1 MAQVTID
8 FGIDL
13 GTTNSVISVSRNGE
27 IEVIDNAQQKATPSM
42 VFIDKKG
49 KMHRG
54 KSVMSQ
60 LGRPSTAVDVALE
73 FKRVMGQDS
82 PHSFEAA
89 GRVMSPEELSA
100 EILKELRAAAEHRFV
115 EPPRAA
121 VITIPAMFELPQNE
135 ATSRAAKLAGFE
147 QVILLQEP
155 VAAAT
160 AYGYQSES
168 DKAYWLVYDFGGG
181 TFDVSIVSVRDGQL
195 AVVKH
200 GGDNYLGG
208 ADFDRLIVDQCILP
222 SILSQFDLA
231 SMTSSGGDDRLTK
244 GRLAVLRPIAEE
256 VKKALSR
263 HDFEEICREEVFDDD
278 SGTPVDVELALTRQ
292 AFEDMIRPKV
302 EASIEM
308 TKQLMADKGMSAG
321 DFEKV
326 LLVGGTTFIP
336 LVREA
341 VSQIGIPVSL
351 EIDPMTVVSYG
362 AAVFASSQR
371 LPKDLIDAAP
381 VAAGGASV
389 ILEHELVTKDP
400 TPVVGCKI
408 EINGQPAPTGVTV
421 EIAQT
426 HGDWKSGVLNLE
438 SGGMLFANVQM
449 RSDQR
454 QTTFVITVRDAQGNQ
469 LACDV
474 ESFAITNGISVG
486 KASLPQGLSIGQ
498 ADGTAICIIEEGTSL
513 PATSNTL
520 RSHFVRPLTV
530 GSDDM
535 LRIPIQSGSEPE
547 SEFNLTTGY
556 FELKG
561 SDISTDVPA
570 GTEVEIVAAVD
581 GNNPA
586 TVTFTI
592 PLLDE
597 TFEVVGLSDLE
608 FDSPVV
614 MKERAA
620 SIRSRLS
627 DLRQQAEKSGQH
639 DATRA
644 ISEYESSGKLDEIDG
659 RIAALEQGEKVAEIQ
674 ARNLQREAHKK
685 LRDLEG
691 LVEWPALMAEWK
703 DQVDRLRRLVHDEGD
718 GDERTQ
724 LDSIVAEGEKAVTS
738 KDPRMLKRAMEQLGS
753 LGAGIASRN
762 PAFWGAMLRHIA
774 EEEHKLTDRA
784 AGRRLLEEGVAAM
797 RRGDGQ
803 SLQSI
808 VRQLWQ
814 LLPPE
819 VVQQSQVA
827 ASDVRTSI

>member
-27 IEVIDNAQQKATPSM
+27 IEVIDNAQQKSTPSM

-54 KSVMSQ
+54 MSVKSQ
-60 LGRPSTAVDVALE
+60 LRRPSTAVDVALE

-147 QVILLQEP
+147 HVILLQEP

-231 SMTSSGGDDRLTK
+231 SMTSSPSDKLNK
-244 GRLAVLRPIAEE
+244 ARLAVLKPIAEE
-256 VKKALSR
+256 VKMNLSR
-263 HDFEEICREEVFDDD
+263 QDSEEIYREAVFDDD
-278 SGTPVDVELALTRQ
+278 SGTPVDIDLPLTRQ
-292 AFEDMIRPKV
+292 AFEDMIRSKV
-302 EASIEM
+302 EASIEI
-308 TKQLMADKGMSAG
+308 TKQLMADKGMSEEA
-321 DFEKV
+321 FEKV

-381 VAAGGASV
+381 VATGGASV

-659 RIAALEQGEKVAEIQ
+659 RIAASEQGDPVASGQ
-674 ARNLQREAHKK
+674 ARNLQRGAHKK

>member
-1 MAQVTID
+1 
-8 FGIDL
+8 
-13 GTTNSVISVSRNGE
+13 
-27 IEVIDNAQQKATPSM
+27 
-42 VFIDKKG
+42 
-49 KMHRG
+49 
-54 KSVMSQ
+54 
-60 LGRPSTAVDVALE
+60 
-73 FKRVMGQDS
+73 
-82 PHSFEAA
+82 
-89 GRVMSPEELSA
+89 
-100 EILKELRAAAEHRFV
+100 
-115 EPPRAA
+115 
-121 VITIPAMFELPQNE
+121 
-135 ATSRAAKLAGFE
+135 
-147 QVILLQEP
+147 
-155 VAAAT
+155 
-160 AYGYQSES
+160 
-168 DKAYWLVYDFGGG
+168 
-181 TFDVSIVSVRDGQL
+181 
-195 AVVKH
+195 
-200 GGDNYLGG
+200 
-208 ADFDRLIVDQCILP
+208 
-222 SILSQFDLA
+222 
-231 SMTSSGGDDRLTK
+231 
-244 GRLAVLRPIAEE
+244 
-256 VKKALSR
+256 
-263 HDFEEICREEVFDDD
+263 
-278 SGTPVDVELALTRQ
+278 
-292 AFEDMIRPKV
+292 MIRPKV
-302 EASIEM
+302 EASIEI

-371 LPKDLIDAAP
+371 LPKDLVDAAP

-389 ILEHELVTKDP
+389 TLEHDLVTKDA
-400 TPVVGCKI
+400 TPAVGGKV

-421 EIAQT
+421 EIT
-426 HGDWKSGVLNLE
+426 RTDDGWKSGVINIE
-438 SGGMLFANVQM
+438 SGGIFFTEVLMQ
-449 RSDQR
+449 SDQR
-454 QTTFVITVRDAQGNQ
+454 QTTFSITVRDVQGNQ
-469 LACDV
+469 LACDI

-486 KASLPQGLSIGQ
+486 KASLPQGVSIGLV
-498 ADGTAICIIEEGTSL
+498 DGSAKLLIAEGASL
-513 PATSNTL
+513 PATSDTL
-520 RSHFVRPLTV
+520 TRRFVRPLTV

-535 LRIPIQSGSEPE
+535 FRIPIQSGSETE
-547 SEFNLTTGY
+547 SEFNLTGTY
-556 FELKG
+556 FELKS
-561 SDISTDVPA
+561 SDISTDIPA

-581 GNNPA
+581 GNSTT

-597 TFEVVGLSDLE
+597 TFEVVAQSLME
-608 FDSPVV
+608 FDSPEA

-659 RIAALEQGEKVAEIQ
+659 RIAASEQGDKAASGQ
-674 ARNLQREAHKK
+674 ARNLQRDAHKK

-691 LVEWPALMAEWK
+691 LVEWPALMSEWK

-753 LGAGIASRN
+753 LEAGIALRD
-762 PAFWGAMLRHIA
+762 PAVWGAMLLQIA
-774 EEEHKLTDRA
+774 QEEHKLTDRA
-784 AGRRLLEEGVAAM
+784 AGRRLLEEGAAAM

-808 VRQLWQ
+808 VQQLWS

-819 VVQQSQVA
+819 VVQQSQA
-827 ASDVRTSI
+827 AVQSDVE